1 MTVDKEPTSVPAWVV
16 DDPDGRKVIVD
27 LEQVMG
33 DQWEY
38 NGIGDVVGSM
48 ITVLLWPLDVAGK
61 PVEPP
66 SEPPGPEDSQGVDG
80 GEPL

>member
-1 MTVDKEPTSVPAWVV
+1 MTSGNQPVSVPAWVV
-16 DDPDGRKVIVD
+16 DGPDGRKVVVD

-33 DQWEY
+33 DRWEC

-48 ITVLLWPLDVAGK
+48 ITVLLWPLDAAGK

-66 SEPPGPEDSQGVDG
+66 SPPDEPPPPS
-80 GEPL
+80 PRSRRW